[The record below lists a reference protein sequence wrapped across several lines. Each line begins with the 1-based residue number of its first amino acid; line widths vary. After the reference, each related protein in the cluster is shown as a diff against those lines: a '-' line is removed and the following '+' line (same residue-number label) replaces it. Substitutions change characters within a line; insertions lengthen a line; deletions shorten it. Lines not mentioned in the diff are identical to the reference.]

1 MPPIFKKVFFNF
13 ILKQKKNLSKVNLG
27 QKLELFLQL
36 NNE

>member
-1 MPPIFKKVFFNF
+1 MPPILKKMFFNF
-13 ILKQKKNLSKVNLG
+13 TLKQKKNLSKASLG